1 MEDIALKIRDFG
13 RRYDRT
19 NYANFYG
26 SEAYLRGTSF
36 SFTQTII
43 ELNDQWHLSISEIA
57 DIIEFIEN
65 SGQSKID
72 IFIGKGGG

>member
-1 MEDIALKIRDFG
+1 MIEQIMRTFMALRHIFVERL
-13 RRYDRT
+13 
-19 NYANFYG
+19 FYLPKP
-26 SEAYLRGTSF
+26 SLS
-36 SFTQTII
+36 
-43 ELNDQWHLSISEIA
+43 WHLSISEIA